1 MAERLTEFVTGSI
14 WTYEEPFRFLGAPI
28 GAQMTVVR
36 LREGGLWVHSPLDV
50 GEAVRREIDA
60 LGPVRAIVAPAIGH
74 FRCVNAFRRHYPG
87 ARLYA
92 SPGLARRR
100 FGIDFDAA
108 LGDDPPAEWAGE
120 IDQHPVRGHLFLDEV
135 VFLHRDSR
143 TLLLTDLLFSIH
155 SDSPWIG
162 RVIWRW
168 MGVHKRPGVP
178 PEIRVSFRDHAA
190 ARKSLETIL
199 AWEFD
204 RVLYCH
210 GQPIESGGKDAL
222 RQAYR
227 FLLEN

>member
-1 MAERLTEFVTGSI
+1 
-14 WTYEEPFRFLGAPI
+14 
-28 GAQMTVVR
+28 VR

-50 GEAVRREIDA
+50 GEAALREIDA
-60 LGPVRAIVAPAIGH
+60 LGPVRAIVAPSIAH
-74 FRCVNAFRRHYPG
+74 FRCVNPFRRHYPG

-92 SPGLARRR
+92 SPGLARRT
-100 FGIDFDAA
+100 FGIPFDAI

-120 IDQHPVRGHLFLDEV
+120 IDQLALRGHRFLDEV
-135 VFLHRDSR
+135 IFLHRASR
-143 TLLLTDLLFSIH
+143 TLILTDLLASIH
-155 SDSPWIG
+155 ADSPWIG
-162 RVIWRW
+162 RMIWRA
-168 MGVHKRPGVP
+168 MGIYKRPGVP
-178 PEIRVSFRDHAA
+178 PEIRITFHDRAA

-227 FLLEN
+227 FLLES